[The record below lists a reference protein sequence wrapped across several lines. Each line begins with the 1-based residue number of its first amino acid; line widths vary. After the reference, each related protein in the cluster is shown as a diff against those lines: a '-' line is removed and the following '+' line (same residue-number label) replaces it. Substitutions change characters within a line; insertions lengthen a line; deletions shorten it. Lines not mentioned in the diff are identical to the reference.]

1 MTEYYDEDPYGYDEE
16 EAAISAED
24 SWTVISAFFREKGLV
39 SQQLD
44 SFNQFINYTI
54 QDLILEDST
63 LILEQLAQHT
73 TETDN
78 ISRKYEIS
86 FGKIY
91 LAKPSM
97 TESDGVS
104 HAMYPQEAR
113 LRNLT
118 YASGLFVEIQKRTYQ
133 AIDIPGR
140 DLKYEIITEES
151 EENEENNKIFIG
163 RVPIMLRSKYCLLDD
178 LTESDLYRL
187 KECPFD
193 MGGYFI
199 INGSEKVL
207 IAQERSAGN
216 IVQVFKKS
224 APSPISHIAEI
235 RSALEK
241 GSRFISTLQVK
252 LYGREGS
259 TSRTIKATLPYIKQD
274 IPIVII
280 FRALG
285 IIPDGEILEHICY
298 DVNDWQMLE
307 MLKPCVEEGFVIQ
320 DRETALD
327 FIGRRGTAL
336 GIKKEKRIQ
345 YAKDI
350 LQKEFLPHITQ
361 LEGFESRK
369 ASFLLRLYD

>member
-1 MTEYYDEDPYGYDEE
+1 MSTEDFYEEDPYAYEDDE
-16 EAAISAED
+16 ASITAED

-54 QDLILEDST
+54 QDSIMEDST

-118 YASGLFVEIQKRTYQ
+118 YASGLFVEIRKRTYE
-133 AIDIPGR
+133 AVDIPGR
-140 DLKYEIITEES
+140 DLKYEVIDEES
-151 EENEENNKIFIG
+151 EMSDENKIFIG
-163 RVPIMLRSKYCLLDD
+163 RVPIMLRSKYCLLDE
-178 LTESDLYRL
+178 LTESDLYKL

-252 LYGREGS
+252 LYGREGN
-259 TSRTIKATLPYIKQD
+259 TNRTIKATLPYIKQD

-280 FRALG
+280 FRSCL
-285 IIPDGEILEHICY
+285 LY
-298 DVNDWQMLE
+298 TSR
-307 MLKPCVEEGFVIQ
+307 CV
-320 DRETALD
+320 
-327 FIGRRGTAL
+327 
-336 GIKKEKRIQ
+336 
-345 YAKDI
+345 
-350 LQKEFLPHITQ
+350 
-361 LEGFESRK
+361 
-369 ASFLLRLYD
+369 